1 MAIYNDPLDT
11 LDNPELRSPEYYG
24 QLHMETWFCV
34 LEKGIGKREFNPQTD
49 AIDQRRTAVKLML
62 VPLPEHNSQYDV
74 MRELIVESKEWASLV
89 LPSVKALGIAAR
101 ELDGKWIK
109 LTFQPTGRSYTK
121 VDQATGETV
130 RRDATTFKF
139 LALYPNEEACRAAYQ
154 AEHGTN
160 GAPHTE
166 PQTPAMQTPPFAPA
180 NDNGN
185 GNAEKATALKFVKVL
200 VEQSHGDEAVLAAKI
215 ASMPLIAKHF
225 TAQSPEV
232 VELVMEYQFNALSKA
247 GNAQ

>member
-11 LDNPELRSPEYYG
+11 LDNPEIRTPEFYG
-24 QLHMETWFCV
+24 QMHMETWFCV
-34 LEKGIGKREFNPQTD
+34 LERGVGKRDFRPQTD
-49 AIDQRRTAVKLML
+49 PIDQRRTAVKLML
-62 VPLPEHNSQYDV
+62 VPLPEHNSKWDV
-74 MRELIVESKEWASLV
+74 IREPIVESREWAGLI

-101 ELDGKWIK
+101 ELDGKWVKIG
-109 LTFQPTGRSYTK
+109 FQNVGRQYTK
-121 VDQATGETV
+121 VDDTGATVTK
-130 RRDATTFKF
+130 DATTFKF
-139 LALYPNEEACRAAYQ
+139 LALYPDEAACRAAYQ

-166 PQTPAMQTPPFAPA
+166 PQTPATQAAPP
-180 NDNGN
+180 NGN

-232 VELVMEYQFNALSKA
+232 VELVMEYQFNALSKV